1 MNNDEVYFYLK
12 SSYFMKFKYLKNY
25 LERMK
30 KLILLFSLIAVKKSL
45 LIHYAILKLIYIL
58 SISFWEFNFTF
69 PIVLIL
75 I

>member
-1 MNNDEVYFYLK
+1 M
-12 SSYFMKFKYLKNY
+12 FKNLFRKN
-25 LERMK
+25 E
-30 KLILLFSLIAVKKSL
+30 KLILLFSLIAVKKTL

-69 PIVLIL
+69 SIVLIL

>member
-1 MNNDEVYFYLK
+1 MNNDEVYFYQKKKLFYEIQIFK
-12 SSYFMKFKYLKNY
+12 KFFKKN
-25 LERMK
+25 E